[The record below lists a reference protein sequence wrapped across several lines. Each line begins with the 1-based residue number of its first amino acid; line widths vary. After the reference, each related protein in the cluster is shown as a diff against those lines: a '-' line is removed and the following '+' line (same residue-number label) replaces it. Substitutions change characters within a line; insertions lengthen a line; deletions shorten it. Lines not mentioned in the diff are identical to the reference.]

1 MGDSIHL
8 EFEDIVV
15 AHKDRRIHQD
25 IVIGEN
31 ERSGLAA
38 GDWESGG
45 DLAPTSRKLNL
56 KFARLILKSV
66 YVEED

>member
-15 AHKDRRIHQD
+15 AHEDRRIHQD

-45 DLAPTSRKLNL
+45 DLAPTSRELNL
-56 KFARLILKSV
+56 QLTWLILEPI